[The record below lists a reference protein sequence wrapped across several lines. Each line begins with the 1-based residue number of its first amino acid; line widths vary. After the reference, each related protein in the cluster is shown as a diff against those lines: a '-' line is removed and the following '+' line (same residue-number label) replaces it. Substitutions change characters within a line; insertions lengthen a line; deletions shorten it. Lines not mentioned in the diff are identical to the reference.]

1 MTFYRKY
8 LYHIIFI
15 RIYDMTENIEFDFDN
30 IPLDHLWFDSQDLKK
45 ERENQY
51 MQDIADL
58 IQSTCDSAPEIKEF
72 KSLMNNFFIGEVELT
87 DRWIYIPQALNL
99 TEENADEIYEI
110 IQNHIEYPD
119 DENLKARIFTQAINK
134 EIIDNFA
141 KYWIVID
148 NKYKVA
154 NNWVSFNVTPQFHIS
169 DPYLFIEFLQ
179 KIKICD
185 EDTILGIDTILW
197 SHEFWLDEFFLS
209 WKDISNSDEVSD
221 FMVKSFELYEEL
233 ERLEIEERLMNLQVR
248 DLALVTSNG
257 ILQEYLKFKKLW
269 FFGQLYPDNFDISFK
284 IPRFIYE
291 ALDICSQYQ
300 DEEDLD
306 DCISSIKESIN
317 KSLILLSNI
326 RNQNILF
333 QPLKEELQY
342 WIRQLIEYVDEN
354 PYIEIQEKSKI
365 ISPITYQAQE
375 LTIL

>member
-1 MTFYRKY
+1 MTK
-8 LYHIIFI
+8 
-15 RIYDMTENIEFDFDN
+15 NIDSDSDFDN
-30 IPLDHLWFDSQDLKK
+30 IPLDNLWFDFQDLKEEQK
-45 ERENQY
+45 NQY

-58 IQSTCDSAPEIKEF
+58 IQSTYDNVPEVKRF

-87 DRWIYIPQALNL
+87 DRWIHIHKSLNL
-99 TEENADEIYEI
+99 TEKNADEVYEV
-110 IQNHIEYPD
+110 IQNYIEYPD
-119 DENLKARIFTQAINK
+119 DENLKARIFTQEINK
-134 EIIDNFA
+134 DIIDNFA

-148 NKYKVA
+148 NKYKVV
-154 NNWVSFNVTPQFHIS
+154 NNWTSFNVTPQFHIS

-185 EDTILGIDTILW
+185 EETVWNIDTILG

-221 FMVKSFELYEEL
+221 FMVKSSKFYEEL
-233 ERLEIEERLMNLQVR
+233 ERLEIEERLMNLQVK

-257 ILQEYLKFKKLW
+257 ILQEYLNFKKLW
-269 FFGQLYPDNFDISFK
+269 FFGQLYPDNFDNSFK

-291 ALDICSQYQ
+291 VLDICGQYENEQ
-300 DEEDLD
+300 DLD
-306 DCISSIKESIN
+306 DCISSVKESIN

-326 RNQNILF
+326 RDKYILF
-333 QPLKEELQY
+333 QPLKQELQY
-342 WIRQLIEYVDEN
+342 WIRQLIEYIDEN

-365 ISPITYQAQE
+365 ISPITQQEQE

>member
-1 MTFYRKY
+1 
-8 LYHIIFI
+8 
-15 RIYDMTENIEFDFDN
+15 MTENIEFDFDN
-30 IPLDHLWFDSQDLKK
+30 IPLDHLGFDSQDLKK

-87 DRWIYIPQALNL
+87 DRGIYIPQALNL

-141 KYWIVID
+141 KYGIVID

-154 NNWVSFNVTPQFHIS
+154 NNGVSFNVTPQFHIS

-185 EDTILGIDTILW
+185 EDTILGIDTILG

-209 WKDISNSDEVSD
+209 GKDISNSDEVSD

-257 ILQEYLKFKKLW
+257 ILQEYLKFKKLG

-342 WIRQLIEYVDEN
+342 GIRQLIEYVDEN